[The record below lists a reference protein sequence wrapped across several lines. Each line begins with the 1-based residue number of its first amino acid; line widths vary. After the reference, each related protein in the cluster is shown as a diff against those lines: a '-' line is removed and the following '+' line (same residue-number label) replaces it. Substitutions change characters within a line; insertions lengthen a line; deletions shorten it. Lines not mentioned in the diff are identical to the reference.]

1 MSHSKFSASASAR
14 WLACPGS
21 MVLSKDLPNTSSP
34 YAREGTAAHELAAT
48 VLTKGTMPSDHIGD
62 VIVVEGEQFIVDEEM
77 AQHVGRYVDLVRSI
91 DGSLFVEVKVHY
103 HSALVV
109 EPDQAF
115 GTADAIIVGGD
126 TLTVCDMK
134 FGRGDPVQAEDNS
147 QMMLYAIGALG
158 ALEGLCDD
166 ITKVRM
172 IIAQP
177 RLNAYPEH
185 TVTLAELRAF
195 ASRAADAVMRIDD
208 AHEAF
213 DPKVH
218 LVVGEKQCR
227 WCLAKATCPALVQTV
242 IEEFDVEPSA
252 DADIGALMNKVGLI
266 EDWCKAVRAEAE
278 RRLLAGTPVAG
289 WKLVQGRRGNR
300 AWANEAEVLE
310 MMKNTFRL
318 KDDIVY
324 SRTLV
329 SPAQAEKT
337 IGKEYPRRW
346 ATLQKL
352 ITQSE
357 GKPSV
362 APVSDPRPTLDIRP
376 VVEDF
381 KDET

>member
-1 MSHSKFSASASAR
+1 
-14 WLACPGS
+14 

-34 YAREGTAAHELAAT
+34 HAREGTAAHELAAE
-48 VLTKGTMPSDHIGD
+48 VLNKGTNAQDHVGQE
-62 VIVVEGEQFIVDEEM
+62 IVVEGERFIVDEEM
-77 AQHVGRYVDLVRSI
+77 AGHVGRYVDLVRSI
-91 DGSLFVEVKVHY
+91 PGSLFVEVRVNY
-103 HSALVV
+103 HSALIV

-115 GTADAIIVGGD
+115 GTADAIVIGDD
-126 TLTVCDMK
+126 TLTVIDLK
-134 FGRGDPVQAEDNS
+134 YGRGEPVQAEGNP

-185 TVTLAELRAF
+185 TLTLAELREF
-195 ASRAADAVMRIDD
+195 ARGAADAVMRIDD
-208 AHEAF
+208 AHDAF
-213 DPKVH
+213 DPKTH

-227 WCLAKATCPALVQTV
+227 WCLAKATCPSLVQSV
-242 IEEFDVEPSA
+242 IDEFDAPL
-252 DADIGALMNKVGLI
+252 DDIGHLMSKVGLI
-266 EDWCKAVRAEAE
+266 EDWCKSVRAEAE
-278 RRLLAGTPVAG
+278 RRLLAGTPVTG

-300 AWANEAEVLE
+300 AWSNEADVLDL
-310 MMKNTFRL
+310 MKNTFRL

-324 SRTLV
+324 QRTLV

-337 IGKEYPRRW
+337 IGKDNPRRW
-346 ATLQKL
+346 AKLQEL

-362 APVSDPRPTLDIRP
+362 APESDPRPPLDIRP

-381 KDET
+381 KNET